1 MKIWNLK
8 SAFESIR
15 KLATVC
21 LSLAALESVGANLSV
36 SVPLAQAHSHNDY
49 EHSRPLLDALEE
61 GFCSVEA
68 DVWLVNGEL
77 LVAHDLKD
85 AKPGRTLQS
94 LYLDPLQA
102 REQRNGGRVFRG
114 GPTVTLL
121 VDVKSEAT
129 NSYIVLR
136 DVLQRYEMMLTRFS
150 TERTET
156 NAVTVIISGNRA
168 RGLMVSEAT
177 RLAAYDG
184 RLVDLESKDTPQFIP
199 LISDNWTLHFKW
211 RGRKT
216 DGPLPDLERAKLR
229 KIVAQAHEQGR
240 RMRFWA
246 TADTPEMWAE
256 LHAAGA
262 DLINTDN
269 LPGLGEFL
277 RTKRGG
283 E

>member
-1 MKIWNLK
+1 MKTMNHK
-8 SAFESIR
+8 SALVSMGW
-15 KLATVC
+15 LVVSC
-21 LSLAALESVGANLSV
+21 LGVMSFAANGAEKRDPS
-36 SVPLAQAHSHNDY
+36 PLPQAHSHNDY
-49 EHSRPLLDALEE
+49 EHQRPLMDALDQ

-68 DVWLVNGEL
+68 DIWLVNGEL

-102 REQRNGGRVFRG
+102 HVQRNGGRVFSG

-136 DVLQRYEMMLTRFS
+136 DALKRYEMMLTRFS
-150 TERTET
+150 PERTET

-168 RGLMVSEAT
+168 RGLMASEAT
-177 RLAAYDG
+177 RIAAYDG
-184 RLVDLESKDTPQFIP
+184 RLADLESKDTPQFIP

-277 RTKRGG
+277 RTK
-283 E
+283 